1 MTTPSVRAT
10 DARQPNTPA
19 PLLEVS
25 DLLKYYPITSG
36 VLRRVVGQVK
46 AVDGV
51 DLSLAPGETL
61 ALVGES
67 GCGKS
72 TLGRTLIRL
81 LDPTGGRI
89 SFQSQDVTH
98 ISGSQLRRFRRHIQ
112 MVFQDPYSSLNP
124 RLSARQSIAEPM
136 RIHHLHDRATER
148 KRVDE
153 LLERVGIPLGDAG
166 RLSGQ
171 FSGGQRQR
179 IAIARALALEPD
191 LLVLDEPVAALDVST
206 QAQIINLLRDLQRDL
221 GVAYLFISHDL
232 AVVRQI
238 AHRVAVMYLGKVVET
253 GNATQ
258 IYQRASHPY
267 VQALLSA
274 VPISDPALRG
284 RRQRIILR
292 GDVPNPA
299 APPSGCRFRTRCW
312 KAQDVCAAEVPALV
326 ERGTGHP
333 VACLF
338 ASTSPE
344 VEGSENR
351 ST

>member
-1 MTTPSVRAT
+1 MS
-10 DARQPNTPA
+10 A
-19 PLLEVS
+19 PLLEVD
-25 DLLKYYPITSG
+25 DLRKYFPITSG
-36 VLRRVVGQVK
+36 VLRRVVGQVH

-51 DLSLAPGETL
+51 NLRLVPGETL

-81 LDPTGGRI
+81 LEPSNGRI
-89 SFQSQDVTH
+89 IFKGQDVTH
-98 ISGSQLRRFRRHIQ
+98 VGGGELRRYRRHIQ

-136 RIHHLHDRATER
+136 RIHRLYDRATER
-148 KRVDE
+148 KRVDD
-153 LLERVGIPLGDAG
+153 LLDRVGIPLGDAD

-179 IAIARALALEPD
+179 IAIARALALEPEV
-191 LLVLDEPVAALDVST
+191 LVLDEPVAALDVST

-238 AHRVAVMYLGKVVET
+238 AHRVAVMYLGKVAEI
-253 GNATQ
+253 AEAAEL
-258 IYQRASHPY
+258 YRLASHPY

-299 APPSGCRFRTRCW
+299 DPPSGCRFRTRCW
-312 KAQDVCAAEVPALV
+312 KAQDVCAVEVPALV
-326 ERGTGHP
+326 ERGSGHP
-333 VACLF
+333 VACHF
-338 ASTSPE
+338 ASPTPE
-344 VEGSENR
+344 LIA
-351 ST
+351 

>member
-1 MTTPSVRAT
+1 MTTTAAPT
-10 DARQPNTPA
+10 EARRRSA
-19 PLLEVS
+19 LAGEPLLEVA
-25 DLLKYYPITSG
+25 DLTKYYPITAG
-36 VLRRVVGQVK
+36 ALRRVVGSVR

-51 DLSLAPGETL
+51 DVRLAPGETL

-72 TLGRTLIRL
+72 TLARTVVRL
-81 LDPTGGRI
+81 LEPTGGRI
-89 SFQSQDVTH
+89 SFRGQDVTRVQ
-98 ISGSQLRRFRRHIQ
+98 GSELRRFRRRIQ

-124 RLSARQSIAEPM
+124 RLSARQSVAEPM
-136 RIHHLHDRATER
+136 RIHRLYDRATER
-148 KRVDE
+148 VRVDE
-153 LLERVGIPLGDAG
+153 LLDRVGIPLQDAD

-179 IAIARALALEPD
+179 IAIARALALQPD
-191 LLVLDEPVAALDVST
+191 VLVLDEPVAALDVST

-221 GVAYLFISHDL
+221 SVAYLFISHDL

-238 AHRVAVMYLGKVVET
+238 ADRVAVMYLGKIVET
-253 GNATQ
+253 GRAAE
-258 IYQRASHPY
+258 IYGRPTHPY
-267 VQALLSA
+267 VKALLSA

-299 APPSGCRFRTRCW
+299 DPPSGCRFRTRCW
-312 KAQDVCAAEVPALV
+312 KAQDLCAAEVPALV

-333 VACLF
+333 AACHF
-338 ASTSPE
+338 PE
-344 VEGSENR
+344 GL
-351 ST
+351 

>member
-1 MTTPSVRAT
+1 VTAGGSI
-10 DARQPNTPA
+10 
-19 PLLEVS
+19 L
-25 DLLKYYPITSG
+25 DLLDLAKFYPITSG
-36 VLRRVVGQVK
+36 ALRRVVGQVR

-51 DLSLAPGETL
+51 TISLAAGETL

-72 TLGRTLIRL
+72 TLARTVIRL
-81 LDPTGGRI
+81 LEPSQGLIRFHG
-89 SFQSQDVTH
+89 QDVTH
-98 ISGSQLRRFRRHIQ
+98 VRGEDLRRFRRKIQ

-124 RLSARQSIAEPM
+124 RLSARQSVAEPM
-136 RIHHLHDRATER
+136 RIHHLYDSATER
-148 KRVDE
+148 KRVDD
-153 LLERVGIPLGDAG
+153 LLDRVGIPLQDAD

-191 LLVLDEPVAALDVST
+191 VLVLDEPVAALDVST
-206 QAQIINLLRDLQRDL
+206 QAQILNLLRDLQHDL
-221 GVAYLFISHDL
+221 DVAYLFISHDL

-238 AHRVAVMYLGKVVET
+238 ADRIAVMYLGKVVEI
-253 GNATQ
+253 GEAHD
-258 IYQRASHPY
+258 IYARPSHPY
-267 VQALLSA
+267 VKALLSA

-312 KAQDVCAAEVPALV
+312 KAQDLCAAEIPDLV
-326 ERGTGHP
+326 ERGTAHP
-333 VACLF
+333 VACHF
-338 ASTSPE
+338 PE
-344 VEGSENR
+344 GIP
-351 ST
+351 

>member
-1 MTTPSVRAT
+1 
-10 DARQPNTPA
+10 
-19 PLLEVS
+19 LLQVV
-25 DLLKYYPITSG
+25 DLTKYYPITSG
-36 VLRRVVGQVK
+36 VLRRLVGQVR

-51 DLSLAPGETL
+51 DLTLAPGETL
-61 ALVGES
+61 GLVGES
-67 GCGKS
+67 GCGKT

-81 LDPTGGRI
+81 LEPTGGR
-89 SFQSQDVTH
+89 STFKGRDVTH
-98 ISGSQLRRFRRHIQ
+98 ITGGDLRRFRRHIQ

-124 RLSARQSIAEPM
+124 RLSARQSVAEPM
-136 RIHHLHDRATER
+136 RIHQLYDRVTER
-148 KRVDE
+148 KRADQ
-153 LLERVGIPLGDAG
+153 LLERVGIPLSDAD

-179 IAIARALALEPD
+179 IAIARALALEPEV
-191 LLVLDEPVAALDVST
+191 LVLDEPVAALDVST
-206 QAQIINLLRDLQRDL
+206 QAQIISLLRDLQRDL

-238 AHRVAVMYLGKVVET
+238 AHRVAVMYLGKVVEIGDT
-253 GNATQ
+253 TE
-258 IYQRASHPY
+258 IYERASHPY

-312 KAQDVCAAEVPALV
+312 KAQDVCAAEVPPLV

-333 VACLF
+333 VACFF

-344 VEGSENR
+344 LPGSENHT
-351 ST
+351 S

>member
-1 MTTPSVRAT
+1 MTVEG
-10 DARQPNTPA
+10 QQ
-19 PLLEVS
+19 LV
-25 DLLKYYPITSG
+25 DLVDLAKYYPITSG
-36 VLRRVVGQVK
+36 VLRRVVGQVR

-51 DLSLAPGETL
+51 TLSLAAGETL

-72 TLGRTLIRL
+72 TLARTVIRL

-89 SFQSQDVTH
+89 RFRGQDVTH
-98 ISGSQLRRFRRHIQ
+98 VRGGDLRRFRRQIQ

-124 RLSARQSIAEPM
+124 RLTARQSVAEPM
-136 RIHHLHDRATER
+136 RIHHLYDSATER
-148 KRVDE
+148 QRVDE
-153 LLERVGIPLGDAG
+153 MLDRVGIPLQDAD

-191 LLVLDEPVAALDVST
+191 VLVLDEPVAALDVST
-206 QAQIINLLRDLQRDL
+206 QAQILNLLRDLQRDL
-221 GVAYLFISHDL
+221 SVAYLFISHDL

-238 AHRVAVMYLGKVVET
+238 ADRIAVMYLGKVVEI
-253 GNATQ
+253 GEAHE
-258 IYQRASHPY
+258 IYEHPAHPY
-267 VQALLSA
+267 VKALLSA

-299 APPSGCRFRTRCW
+299 APPSGCGFRTRCW
-312 KAQDVCAAEVPALV
+312 KAQDLCAAEIPALV
-326 ERGTGHP
+326 ERGTAHP
-333 VACLF
+333 VACHF
-338 ASTSPE
+338 P
-344 VEGSENR
+344 GR
-351 ST
+351 SDPHHGGVRKR

>member
-1 MTTPSVRAT
+1 M
-10 DARQPNTPA
+10 
-19 PLLEVS
+19 LEVE
-25 DLLKYYPITSG
+25 DLQKYYPITSG
-36 VLRRVVGQVK
+36 VLRRLVGHVR

-51 DLSLAPGETL
+51 DLTLAPGETL
-61 ALVGES
+61 GLVGES

-72 TLGRTLIRL
+72 TLARTLIRL
-81 LDPTGGRI
+81 LEPTGGQIR
-89 SFQSQDVTH
+89 FRGQAVTH
-98 ISGSQLRRFRRHIQ
+98 ITGAELRRFRRHIQ

-136 RIHHLHDRATER
+136 RIHHLHDRGGER
-148 KRVDE
+148 NRVDE
-153 LLERVGIPLGDAG
+153 LLERVGIPLTDAD

-206 QAQIINLLRDLQRDL
+206 QAQIMNLLRDLQRDL

-253 GNATQ
+253 GAASD

-312 KAQDVCAAEVPALV
+312 KAQDICAAEVPALV

-333 VACLF
+333 VACFF
-338 ASTSPE
+338 ASTSTDL
-344 VEGSENR
+344 EGSETF
-351 ST
+351 SKA

>member
-1 MTTPSVRAT
+1 MTLESAGAVHLQSSDTPS
-10 DARQPNTPA
+10 
-19 PLLEVS
+19 PLLRV
-25 DLLKYYPITSG
+25 DKLTKHFPITSG
-36 VLRRVVGQVK
+36 VLRRVVGQVH

-51 DLSLAPGETL
+51 DLELRPGETL

-81 LDPTGGRI
+81 LEPTGGRI
-89 SFQSQDVTH
+89 SFKGQDVTH
-98 ISGSQLRRFRRHIQ
+98 VGGSELRRYRRHIQ

-124 RLSARQSIAEPM
+124 RLSARQSVAEPM
-136 RIHHLHDRATER
+136 RIHGLYDRSTER
-148 KRVDE
+148 KKVNE
-153 LLERVGIPLGDAG
+153 LLDRVGIPLSDAD

-206 QAQIINLLRDLQRDL
+206 QAQIVNLLRDLQRDL

-238 AHRVAVMYLGKVVET
+238 AHRVAVMYLGQVAEI
-253 GNATQ
+253 GAADDLYQ
-258 IYQRASHPY
+258 IASHPY

-299 APPSGCRFRTRCW
+299 DPPSGCRFRTRCW
-312 KAQDVCAAEVPALV
+312 KAHDVCAVEVPALV
-326 ERGTGHP
+326 ERGSGHP
-333 VACLF
+333 VACHF
-338 ASTSPE
+338 ASP
-344 VEGSENR
+344 
-351 ST
+351 STELTR